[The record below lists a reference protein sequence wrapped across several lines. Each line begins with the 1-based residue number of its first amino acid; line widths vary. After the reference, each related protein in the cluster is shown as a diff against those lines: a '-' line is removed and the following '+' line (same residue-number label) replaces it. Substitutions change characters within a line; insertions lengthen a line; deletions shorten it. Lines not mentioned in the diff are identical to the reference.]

1 MQIKATFDPTQFT
14 LSVEQCD
21 ADPRRSLSDAQ
32 PSRRNHGG
40 QRGKS
45 RGSGCR
51 VGRPHCGRD
60 IRAGHPIARWPLR
73 ASRRYRRHVRRRNQ
87 KSASNARDLIAAF
100 DDVCARQVAMRRG
113 TMYEHLLEHCTP
125 NEVARILVDHARLRD
140 LAIFPVNPEDP
151 GQRSLVEALIFE
163 SGRPV
168 LLLPETTT
176 RQLPLS
182 FDRAA
187 VAWDHSRPAAR
198 AIADALP
205 MLQAAKHVH
214 VVTVVDEKH
223 LRKPHS
229 GVELCTHL
237 ARHGVE
243 VTFDKTPAEGR
254 TIGEV
259 LEGYAIERDIDLL
272 VMGAYGHSRLREFIL
287 GGATKRVL
295 THPFTWTL
303 VSH

>member
-1 MQIKATFDPTQFT
+1 
-14 LSVEQCD
+14 
-21 ADPRRSLSDAQ
+21 
-32 PSRRNHGG
+32 
-40 QRGKS
+40 
-45 RGSGCR
+45 
-51 VGRPHCGRD
+51 
-60 IRAGHPIARWPLR
+60 
-73 ASRRYRRHVRRRNQ
+73 
-87 KSASNARDLIAAF
+87 
-100 DDVCARQVAMRRG
+100 
-113 TMYEHLLEHCTP
+113 
-125 NEVARILVDHARLRD
+125 
-140 LAIFPVNPEDP
+140 
-151 GQRSLVEALIFE
+151 
-163 SGRPV
+163 
-168 LLLPETTT
+168 
-176 RQLPLS
+176 
-182 FDRAA
+182 
-187 VAWDHSRPAAR
+187 
-198 AIADALP
+198 

-229 GVELCTHL
+229 GVELCKHL

-254 TIGEV
+254 SIGEV

>member
-1 MQIKATFDPTQFT
+1 M
-14 LSVEQCD
+14 
-21 ADPRRSLSDAQ
+21 PRQLFGDGRSDRSSKLIRGLVTEAAAGFR
-32 PSRRNHGG
+32 SRRGL
-40 QRGKS
+40 S
-45 RGSGCR
+45 YDDSAL
-51 VGRPHCGRD
+51 VTPH
-60 IRAGHPIARWPLR
+60 
-73 ASRRYRRHVRRRNQ
+73 
-87 KSASNARDLIAAF
+87 NAPF
-100 DDVCARQVAMRRG
+100 P
-113 TMYEHLLEHCTP
+113 TYK
-125 NEVARILVDHARLRD
+125 VARILVDHARLRD

-176 RQLPLS
+176 RQLPSS

-229 GVELCTHL
+229 GVELCKHL

-254 TIGEV
+254 SIGEV